1 MTEVMQ
7 VREAYRVEQWRQ
19 LIIVIRQA
27 EQIAGKVFQRRKLF
41 ITGQHIVSRTHTVV
55 LIDIGEGIKKH
66 RRILGGRFI
75 SDDAH
80 RAVCNFPV
88 AEDPETKYQPRER
101 EAPVFGVAVNNI
113 RPQLRIPDDIVALLR
128 VHGNVETVLRQEPAA
143 LIHIADA
150 APVEC
155 KVELDRVDLSI
166 AHHAVCAAFLHGDR
180 IPTGRNADDHILRH
194 VLSLILRHY
203 AASFLMLA

>member
-27 EQIAGKVFQRRKLF
+27 EQIAGEVFQRRKLF

-128 VHGNVETVLRQEPAA
+128 VHGKL
-143 LIHIADA
+143 
-150 APVEC
+150 
-155 KVELDRVDLSI
+155 K
-166 AHHAVCAAFLHGDR
+166 
-180 IPTGRNADDHILRH
+180 
-194 VLSLILRHY
+194 
-203 AASFLMLA
+203 LA